1 METFKKTGVGF
12 EFNPNTHRYYLDGT
26 AMTGVTT
33 ILGVIAKPQLIKWS
47 ADMAVDYLLD
57 NSMPTDLVFK
67 KDDGV
72 EILLEKDNRVVSLK
86 TLEEARKAWSK
97 KRDDSADLGKEIHS
111 DIEQYIKAKIAGESY
126 TTDKPQV
133 QHFINWADKHN
144 VQFIASEEQVYSVKL
159 FVAGTYDFSCI
170 IDGRKYLCDLKTGN
184 ALYPEYFY
192 QCASYR
198 MMAEEMGQTDFK
210 GSILVRIG
218 RDGKF
223 NEDEDV
229 IISESYEDEKEAF
242 LSAHTLYRI
251 TQKYETKR
259 KGSKAL

>member
-1 METFKKTGVGF
+1 MSEFTFNEK
-12 EFNPNTHRYYLDGT
+12 THRYYLDGKQ
-26 AMTGVTT
+26 MTGVTT

-47 ADMAVDYLLD
+47 ADMAVDYIKERVHHVDIDTLY
-57 NSMPTDLVFK
+57 NEVLV
-67 KDDGV
+67 
-72 EILLEKDNRVVSLK
+72 
-86 TLEEARKAWSK
+86 EARNAWTK
-97 KRDDSADLGKEIHS
+97 KRDDSADLGKAVHAE
-111 DIEQYIKAKIAGESY
+111 IEQYIKCKIAGLDWF
-126 TTDKPQV
+126 TDNPQV
-133 QHFINWADKHN
+133 QHFINWSDKYK

-192 QCASYR
+192 QCAAYR

-223 NEDEDV
+223 NEEEDV

-242 LSAHTLYRI
+242 LAALTLYRI
-251 TQKYETKR
+251 TQKYKVKR

>member
-47 ADMAVDYLLD
+47 ADMAVDYID
-57 NSMPTDLVFK
+57 SRATEFFNNPTKFK
-67 KDDGV
+67 
-72 EILLEKDNRVVSLK
+72 EIM
-86 TLEEARKAWSK
+86 EEARKAWSK

-184 ALYPEYFY
+184 SLYPEYFY
-192 QCASYR
+192 QCAAYR

>member
-1 METFKKTGVGF
+1 MAEFT
-12 EFNPNTHRYYLDGT
+12 FNPKTHRYYLDGKQ
-26 AMTGVTT
+26 MTGVTT

-47 ADMAVDYLLD
+47 ADMACDYIKSHTMD
-57 NSMPTDLVFK
+57 V
-67 KDDGV
+67 GV
-72 EILLEKDNRVVSLK
+72 GVPPNTLTISEEELEN
-86 TLEEARKAWSK
+86 ARSAWSK
-97 KRDDSADLGKEIHS
+97 KRDDSADLGKEVHS

-126 TTDKPQV
+126 VTDKPQV
-133 QHFINWADKHN
+133 QHFIDWADKHK
-144 VQFIASEEQVYSVKL
+144 VEFIASEEQVYSVKL
-159 FVAGTYDFSCI
+159 FVAGTYDFACI
-170 IDGRKYLCDLKTGN
+170 IDGRKYLGDLKTGN

-192 QCASYR
+192 QCAAYR
-198 MMAEEMGQTDFK
+198 MMAEEMGHTDFK

-242 LSAHTLYRI
+242 LSALTLYRV
-251 TQKYETKR
+251 TQKYQVKR

>member
-1 METFKKTGVGF
+1 
-12 EFNPNTHRYYLDGT
+12 
-26 AMTGVTT
+26 MTGVTT

-47 ADMAVDYLLD
+47 ADMAVDYIKERVHNVDIDTLY
-57 NSMPTDLVFK
+57 NEVLV
-67 KDDGV
+67 
-72 EILLEKDNRVVSLK
+72 
-86 TLEEARKAWSK
+86 EARSAWTK
-97 KRDDSADLGKEIHS
+97 KRDDSADLGKAVHS
-111 DIEQYIKAKIAGESY
+111 EIEQYIKCKIAGIDWF
-126 TTDKPQV
+126 TDNPQV
-133 QHFINWADKHN
+133 QHFINWADKYK

-192 QCASYR
+192 QCAAYR

-242 LSAHTLYRI
+242 LAALTLYRI
-251 TQKYETKR
+251 TQKYQVKR
-259 KGSKAL
+259 KGSKAI